1 MAIRVLLDTNAI
13 ISLFK
18 ENISVVSEVDIADE
32 VFISIINE
40 LEFKS
45 FLNLSSHDKT
55 LFDDF
60 ASMVN
65 ILDLQASNIA
75 LKNKIIEIRNKYRLK
90 LPDAIIAASAI
101 VHEALLVNYEKEK
114 DAWINDEMKILQR
127 DFLPQHL
134 KSASHR
140 KKKKKSIFAQ
150 SHKATKPQRLTKK

>member
-1 MAIRVLLDTNAI
+1 MAIKVLLDTNAI

-45 FLNLSSHDKT
+45 VLNLSSHDKT

-65 ILDLQASNIA
+65 VLDLQASNIV
-75 LKNKIIEIRNKYRLK
+75 LKNKIIEIRNKYGLK
-90 LPDAIIAASAI
+90 LPDAIVAASAI
-101 VHEALLVNYEKEK
+101 VHDALLVTADK
-114 DAWINDEMKILQR
+114 DFKKVQGLQLKI
-127 DFLPQHL
+127 
-134 KSASHR
+134 
-140 KKKKKSIFAQ
+140 I
-150 SHKATKPQRLTKK
+150 KA

>member
-1 MAIRVLLDTNAI
+1 MAIKVLLDTNAI

-45 FLNLSSHDKT
+45 FLNLSSHDNT

-65 ILDLQASNIA
+65 VLDLQASNIV

-101 VHEALLVNYEKEK
+101 VHDALLVTADK
-114 DAWINDEMKILQR
+114 DFKKVKGLQLKI
-127 DFLPQHL
+127 
-134 KSASHR
+134 
-140 KKKKKSIFAQ
+140 IEE
-150 SHKATKPQRLTKK
+150 